1 MKKMRI
7 VLACLL
13 CLGLLS
19 ACAPA
24 PAPAPTEAPVA
35 EATPSAAP
43 EGEPAPE
50 ETPSFEGV
58 ELIVSNFALAND
70 KIIEAVI
77 KPFEE
82 KYGCTVVYDAGTNSE
97 RLTKLKNDP
106 NSDVDVIYLAQQY
119 AQDGFDAGLFDE
131 FDYSR
136 VPNAEFLLEKASVFK
151 DTKQGPPTTMNRLG
165 IIYNADEV
173 EIASFAD
180 LWDAK
185 LANAIA
191 IPDIA
196 TTFGPA
202 TVTIAAK
209 YAGVDYA
216 TDNGEAAFKAL
227 EALKPNIVKTYS
239 KSSDLKNMFASG
251 EIKVALAAEF
261 AYNTMGDDTTA
272 NLVFLDPAEGAYLNF
287 NTINIVKTS
296 DQKDLAY
303 LFVDH
308 VLSAESQLAGAINV
322 PESTVNTQVELS
334 DDVAAKLTSIEI
346 ADKSNVVDFKVVN
359 AQLAAWVDLWNRT
372 LNS

>member
-1 MKKMRI
+1 MKKLRI

-13 CLGLLS
+13 LAGLLG

-24 PAPAPTEAPVA
+24 PAPAASEAPVPA
-35 EATPSAAP
+35 APSAAP
-43 EGEPAPE
+43 ESTPAPE
-50 ETPSFEGV
+50 AAASFKGATLV
-58 ELIVSNFALAND
+58 VSNFALAD
-70 KIIEAVI
+70 EKIIESVV

-119 AQDGFDAGLFDE
+119 AQDAFDAGLFDE

-136 VPNAEFLLEKASVFK
+136 VPNAAFLLDKASVFK
-151 DTKQGPPTTMNRLG
+151 DSKQGPPTTMNRLG
-165 IIYNADEV
+165 IIYNADKV
-173 EIASFAD
+173 EITSFAD
-180 LWDAK
+180 LWK
-185 LANAIA
+185 PELKNAIA

-202 TVTIAAK
+202 TVAIAAK

-216 TDNGEAAFKAL
+216 ADNGAAAFKAL

-251 EIKVALAAEF
+251 EIKAALAAEF
-261 AYNTMGDDTTA
+261 AYNTMGDDTA
-272 NLVFLDPAEGAYLNF
+272 NKLVFLDPAEGAYLNF

-322 PESTVNTQVELS
+322 PESPVNTKVQLTPE
-334 DDVAAKLTSIEI
+334 VAAKLTTVEI
-346 ADKSNVVDFKVVN
+346 ADKSNVVDFKAVN